1 MSKHATYN
9 ESNTTEGKSIA
20 AWYMTEGSQRMLVV
34 HNLSGS
40 DVEISLAKD
49 DIKKIVGK
57 QGAVYVKKGDDK
69 QYRMGAYSSIVFLL

>member
-1 MSKHATYN
+1 
-9 ESNTTEGKSIA
+9 
-20 AWYMTEGSQRMLVV
+20 MLVV